1 MVDLAV
7 NIDRKKDNKQSCKM
21 RLAMAMKECMK
32 TTSVDN
38 ITVKQIVKECGLS
51 RQTFYRHF
59 IDKYDLI
66 NWYFDL
72 LLEQSFKEM
81 GDGETIR
88 EGLVKKFTYIREESL
103 FFTMAFKV
111 DQQNNLKEH
120 DFIMI
125 YEFYCR
131 LIREK
136 TNAIPDERIR
146 KILEM
151 YCSSSIYMTVK
162 WVLKG
167 MKESESELADLMIG
181 AMPREIYDL
190 YVKLEIL

>member
-1 MVDLAV
+1 
-7 NIDRKKDNKQSCKM
+7 M